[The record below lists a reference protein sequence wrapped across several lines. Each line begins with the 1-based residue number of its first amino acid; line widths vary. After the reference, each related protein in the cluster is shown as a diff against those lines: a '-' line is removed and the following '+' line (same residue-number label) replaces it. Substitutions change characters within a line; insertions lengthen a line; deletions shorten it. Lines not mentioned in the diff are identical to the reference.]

1 MKNISA
7 AELQLRLKEDAEL
20 VVLDIREKDDYE
32 SGHIKNAIMLA
43 QNEVAHEIEDIAP
56 SKDTPICVYCY
67 SGNRSKRAGM
77 ILEYLGYTDVYNLGG
92 IDKWTYDLVKE
103 KIND

>member
-7 AELQLRLKEDAEL
+7 SELQLKINENKEL
-20 VVLDIREKDDYE
+20 VILDIRDKDDYE

-56 SKDTPICVYCY
+56 DKDTPICVYCY
-67 SGNRSKRAGM
+67 SGNRSRRAAM

-92 IDKWTYDLVKE
+92 IDKWTYELVSE
-103 KIND
+103 

>member
-7 AELQLRLKEDAEL
+7 IELQSKIREEARL
-20 VVLDIREKDDYE
+20 VILDIREKDDYE
-32 SGHIKNAIMLA
+32 GGHIGNAIMLA

-56 SKDTPICVYCY
+56 EKDTPICVYCY
-67 SGNRSKRAGM
+67 SGNRSKRAAM

-92 IDKWTYDLVKE
+92 IDKWSYDLVK
-103 KIND
+103 K